1 MTALALPPDH
11 AGIDPDPARES
22 PAGEQIGATRLAVSA
37 FMLALG
43 LMIVAWADALAR
55 AGHTG
60 ASYPLLWLG
69 LVTMFAPAVA
79 HAWRGCGRTESLL
92 LVVLLGTALYMVKVL
107 DTPLHFTFHDEFST
121 LRATQDI
128 QRYGQPFHHDPL
140 ITIHPYF
147 PGLQLVTDA
156 LATVT
161 GMSLFLSAMVLI
173 GVMRVVMMVAL
184 FLLFERAASTRVA
197 ALGAV
202 LYAANPNFVFFDA
215 QWAYESFSLP
225 LALAAVALAAR
236 APWSQWDTRIRE
248 VRGRTSWRAFLITLL
263 VVLTVLVSHPITSYA
278 LILFLLVWA
287 AIDTVMARR
296 AKITASPELWL
307 LGLVAL
313 ALTGVWTAV
322 FGTTAGRYFAPLL
335 SKATSAGLNLL
346 LGESAPKQLFHAA
359 GVPVTPLIERL
370 IGFASVG
377 LALLVLPLGLIA
389 LRRHLTPL
397 RATLALA
404 AVLYVPTLPLRLTQA
419 GTEISNRASEF
430 VYVGIAFLA
439 AIVLTA
445 DWRWRPRRSRRTRLG
460 AAAIAIGAATV
471 AFMGGIVIG
480 WARYSRIPGPYLV
493 VADERSVDPEGI
505 AAARWT
511 AGHLGTQNRI
521 LVDRP
526 NGLLMGSLG
535 DQDPQTGALLG
546 RPLPTVLLG
555 PEFTPTTYYVLAGDR
570 LSYVVV
576 DTRLADALPLVGVYV
591 ENDEPD
597 AYAHTRPPTVAGL
610 LKFNGICP
618 IGRVFDSGNIS
629 IFDTRSLT
637 QDYCPVAATRP
648 RHYSWFAT
656 GPFKVWSR
664 VLDERAVV
672 GQFDLLRQDPA
683 ANAARL
689 AALRVDLR
697 FLQDRLWRV
706 AHTKRQGGWQVYHR
720 YWRWQELD
728 NRLLQITSGDTRHPI
743 DRGK

>member
-1 MTALALPPDH
+1 MTTLALTPDH
-11 AGIDPDPARES
+11 AGTDHDFARKS
-22 PAGEQIGATRLAVSA
+22 RSDEQIDATRLAVSA

-60 ASYPLLWLG
+60 ASYALLWLG

-147 PGLQLVTDA
+147 PGLELVTDA

-161 GMSLFLSAMVLI
+161 GMSLFLSAMLLI
-173 GVMRVVMMVAL
+173 GVMRLVMMVAL

-197 ALGAV
+197 ALATV

-236 APWSQWDTRIRE
+236 APWSQWDARIRE
-248 VRGRTSWRAFLITLL
+248 VRGRTSRRAFLITLL

-322 FGTTAGRYFAPLL
+322 FGTTAGRYFGPLL

-370 IGFASVG
+370 IAFGSVG

-430 VYVGIAFLA
+430 VYVGIAFLGA
-439 AIVLTA
+439 LVLTT
-445 DWRWRPRRSRRTRLG
+445 DWRFWKPRMTGWARRG
-460 AAAIAIGAATV
+460 AAVTVMTLATV

-521 LVDRP
+521 LVDRA

-555 PEFTPTTYYVLAGDR
+555 PEFTPTTAYVLVRDR

-591 ENDEPD
+591 ENDEPG

-637 QDYCPVAATRP
+637 QDNCPAA
-648 RHYSWFAT
+648 AT
-656 GPFKVWSR
+656 GP
-664 VLDERAVV
+664 
-672 GQFDLLRQDPA
+672 
-683 ANAARL
+683 
-689 AALRVDLR
+689 
-697 FLQDRLWRV
+697 
-706 AHTKRQGGWQVYHR
+706 
-720 YWRWQELD
+720 
-728 NRLLQITSGDTRHPI
+728 ITSGDTRHPI
-743 DRGK
+743 GRGG